1 MDHVLEVKER
11 LDLISPAN
19 AQKVVDSLFSRVQQ
33 LVSFP
38 YSGPVYERAGLPQI
52 RELLVR
58 PYRVIYEVTDQQI
71 RIMAVYHQH
80 QNP

>member
-38 YSGPVYERAGLPQI
+38 YSGPV
-52 RELLVR
+52 
-58 PYRVIYEVTDQQI
+58 
-71 RIMAVYHQH
+71 
-80 QNP
+80 